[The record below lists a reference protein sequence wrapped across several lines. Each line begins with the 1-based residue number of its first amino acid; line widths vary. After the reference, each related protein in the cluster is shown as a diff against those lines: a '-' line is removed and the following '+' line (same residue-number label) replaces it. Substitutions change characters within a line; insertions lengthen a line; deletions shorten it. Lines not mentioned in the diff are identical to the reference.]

1 MGPNKP
7 IKMFIYQPIYE
18 VDKDG
23 KNKTYLHTKTYPFP
37 YYPAKKGDVFTGE
50 KRVKEFIE
58 MEKHS
63 TSKVVAVRYNYAD
76 GTCGVVLADKL
87 IERKEEP
94 KEEPAEPTSAA
105 EALAEQAKEETKK
118 ETVPAS

>member
-1 MGPNKP
+1 MRPDKP

-63 TSKVVAVRYNYAD
+63 TSKVVAVRYNYVD

-94 KEEPAEPTSAA
+94 AEPTSAA
-105 EALAEQAKEETKK
+105 EALAEQAKDESIK
-118 ETVPAS
+118 ENAPAS